1 MDKIGQRIYV
11 MRTSRGL
18 NQIDLA
24 KMAGVSRSTI
34 SMWETGN
41 RKPGYQELEALADA
55 FNVPVS
61 ALITDE
67 SKSQENDEVAM
78 IRSSIRNNPDIKDIL
93 RMADMLSAKSIKQL
107 KAITKALLEVENN
120 IESEY
125 LPKNVTAHQSQHHLI
140 PHIGTLNCTGEIET
154 RHAAMQEVAE
164 ITEDNT
170 WSIPQKP

>member
-24 KMAGVSRSTI
+24 KMTGVSRSTI

-67 SKSQENDEVAM
+67 NQSQENDEVAM
-78 IRSSIRNNPDIKDIL
+78 IRSAIRANPDIKDIL
-93 RMADMLSAKSIKQL
+93 RMAEMLSARTVKQL
-107 KAITKALLEVENN
+107 KAITKALLATESALDAKSLPRGITPVGEIPMYSIPHLGDAICDGSIETKYAAKQEMAEMQGEECTLVEN
-120 IESEY
+120 
-125 LPKNVTAHQSQHHLI
+125 
-140 PHIGTLNCTGEIET
+140 
-154 RHAAMQEVAE
+154 
-164 ITEDNT
+164 
-170 WSIPQKP
+170 